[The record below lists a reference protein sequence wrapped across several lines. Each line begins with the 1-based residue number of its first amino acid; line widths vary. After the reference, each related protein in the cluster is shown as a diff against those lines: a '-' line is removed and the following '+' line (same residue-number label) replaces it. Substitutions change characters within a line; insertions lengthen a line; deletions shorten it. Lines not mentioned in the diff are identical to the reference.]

1 MMRGGAMRCTKNAA
15 GVGKTAAVVTRAQHQ
30 DGNGAEEQ
38 ERRGSAASARANSG
52 EMPETKLM
60 PETEL
65 ILVEAEN
72 SPRNGAGVV
81 ACVQGAHAGSAL
93 GCDTRTQ
100 ARRESAACLGQMPT
114 RVSARSVVVTAA
126 TPLSHEPVGAR
137 LSKSTRSARSHAT
150 CSKDGTARGNDS
162 ARRGNDGQ
170 YRTVVIRQP
179 SVGARPATAGSLW
192 SGHGGRWPA
201 AGRNRGREGVRSVGV
216 AAQVGRGRAGSKSDR
231 ALPTRAARARNAHER
246 EGLVLV
252 ARDGKGCGPVL
263 AGPQREGGGGAGG
276 LEPASH
282 GCKKKSEPSH
292 GWHEAEDRGDGT
304 AATSPAP
311 APVHDAHHEALLE
324 APENWR
330 CSGLRVSDL
339 GLSDGGM
346 ASDGICG
353 RIPLIHPSEAS
364 ARCSVHPCETPRLS
378 GRSERCSRA
387 LAPTH
392 SADWR
397 EGGATLG
404 SSATA
409 SRFIES
415 ADTSVTGGCKD
426 CGALRTE
433 LQTALALLCDA
444 RERVRAR
451 EREVLALQHQHAHER
466 ARIRE
471 HYEALLRPLLQQNR
485 HGHVCYSEPMEGVTH
500 EHAHGRALAV
510 AEVSHLEPQAH
521 VPSSL
526 CFPPAQGDSA
536 SLGHGARDAVWEAP
550 LLLRG
555 DSESE
560 VPESKPLALAPLP
573 LSPPLSPFSE
583 DERAVVL
590 TPLRSRGGGS
600 SA

>member
-1 MMRGGAMRCTKNAA
+1 
-15 GVGKTAAVVTRAQHQ
+15 
-30 DGNGAEEQ
+30 
-38 ERRGSAASARANSG
+38 
-52 EMPETKLM
+52 
-60 PETEL
+60 
-65 ILVEAEN
+65 
-72 SPRNGAGVV
+72 
-81 ACVQGAHAGSAL
+81 
-93 GCDTRTQ
+93 
-100 ARRESAACLGQMPT
+100 
-114 RVSARSVVVTAA
+114 
-126 TPLSHEPVGAR
+126 
-137 LSKSTRSARSHAT
+137 
-150 CSKDGTARGNDS
+150 
-162 ARRGNDGQ
+162 
-170 YRTVVIRQP
+170 
-179 SVGARPATAGSLW
+179 
-192 SGHGGRWPA
+192 
-201 AGRNRGREGVRSVGV
+201 
-216 AAQVGRGRAGSKSDR
+216 
-231 ALPTRAARARNAHER
+231 
-246 EGLVLV
+246 
-252 ARDGKGCGPVL
+252 
-263 AGPQREGGGGAGG
+263 
-276 LEPASH
+276 SH
-282 GCKKKSEPSH
+282 GCHKS
-292 GWHEAEDRGDGT
+292 EDRGDRT
-304 AATSPAP
+304 AAKAP
-311 APVHDAHHEALLE
+311 VPVHDAHHEALRE

-346 ASDGICG
+346 ASDGAPG
-353 RIPLIHPSEAS
+353 RIPLLHPLEAS
-364 ARCSVHPCETPRLS
+364 AGCLVHPCETPRLS

-392 SADWR
+392 SADRR

-409 SRFIES
+409 SRIIES
-415 ADTSVTGGCKD
+415 ADTSVTGGCRD

-471 HYEALLRPLLQQNR
+471 HYEALLRPLLQQKR
-485 HGHVCYSEPMEGVTH
+485 HGHLCYSEPMVEGVTH
-500 EHAHGRALAV
+500 QHAHGRALAV

-526 CFPPAQGDSA
+526 CFPLAQGDSA
-536 SLGHGARDAVWEAP
+536 SLGHEARDAVWEAP

-560 VPESKPLALAPLP
+560 GPESKPLALAPLP

-600 SA
+600 SAVTEVSHASPLTRPQL

>member
-1 MMRGGAMRCTKNAA
+1 MLPAVKMALRVVTIVLGEATTGSTGRLSYGSPQWVHDRQQRGACGRGMEGDGRRQAGIGGAKACGAWGLLRRWGRVGRDLNRTGRC
-15 GVGKTAAVVTRAQHQ
+15 RR
-30 DGNGAEEQ
+30 
-38 ERRGSAASARANSG
+38 ERRGQEMRTSATG
-52 EMPETKLM
+52 L
-60 PETEL
+60 
-65 ILVEAEN
+65 
-72 SPRNGAGVV
+72 
-81 ACVQGAHAGSAL
+81 CWWL
-93 GCDTRTQ
+93 GT
-100 ARRESAACLGQMPT
+100 G
-114 RVSARSVVVTAA
+114 
-126 TPLSHEPVGAR
+126 
-137 LSKSTRSARSHAT
+137 
-150 CSKDGTARGNDS
+150 KD
-162 ARRGNDGQ
+162 
-170 YRTVVIRQP
+170 
-179 SVGARPATAGSLW
+179 
-192 SGHGGRWPA
+192 
-201 AGRNRGREGVRSVGV
+201 AGRCWRVRSV
-216 AAQVGRGRAGSKSDR
+216 R
-231 ALPTRAARARNAHER
+231 
-246 EGLVLV
+246 
-252 ARDGKGCGPVL
+252 
-263 AGPQREGGGGAGG
+263 GAGG
-276 LEPASH
+276 RRAWIRHRMGAISQRT
-282 GCKKKSEPSH
+282 G
-292 GWHEAEDRGDGT
+292 
-304 AATSPAP
+304 ATGLQPTRRRRRRCTMRTMMRC
-311 APVHDAHHEALLE
+311 LRRQ
-324 APENWR
+324 NWR